1 MDNAAAQALAKHK
14 GTLWLLSLT
23 KLSAKAAQALAKH
36 EGILWLCGL
45 KKLSHKAAQALGKH
59 KGALVISGLTSL
71 SEAAAQALAEHD
83 GYLGLSGLKSLSD
96 KAAQALAKHKGILY
110 LNGKAEEAVEL
121 ARKRLPQT
129 ARSKGAQFMQSQGTY
144 KCPKCGSADS
154 YEGTTLVSAGGIG
167 MAREIGDSGNF
178 VGVSSSSTSEC
189 TVRKCRSCGEILGN
203 KDYVPTASESAF
215 RQRKKLRDHL
225 IYQIVSWIASLAV
238 VWLFTM
244 IAGGGI
250 SGLLIGV
257 VCGFFAYWLCMLLE
271 G

>member
-1 MDNAAAQALAKHK
+1 MSKKLSLKIAQNFLIDQDEQQVIDGEVVVEGPYGVNLEDYNSMDDDAAKALAQHKGDLDLGGLTSLSDAAAQALA
-14 GTLWLLSLT
+14 
-23 KLSAKAAQALAKH
+23 QQ
-36 EGILWLCGL
+36 EGPLYL
-45 KKLSHKAAQALGKH
+45 
-59 KGALVISGLTSL
+59 ISLTSL
-71 SEAAAQALAEHD
+71 SDAAAQALAQHE
-83 GYLGLSGLKSLSD
+83 GP
-96 KAAQALAKHKGILY
+96 LY
-110 LNGKAEEAVEL
+110 LNGKAKEAVEL

-225 IYQIVSWIASLAV
+225 IYQKVSWIASLAV
-238 VWLFTM
+238 GCFLTM
-244 IAGGGI
+244 AAGGGI

-257 VCGFFAYWLCMLLE
+257 VCGFFVYWLSMLLE
-271 G
+271 GKI